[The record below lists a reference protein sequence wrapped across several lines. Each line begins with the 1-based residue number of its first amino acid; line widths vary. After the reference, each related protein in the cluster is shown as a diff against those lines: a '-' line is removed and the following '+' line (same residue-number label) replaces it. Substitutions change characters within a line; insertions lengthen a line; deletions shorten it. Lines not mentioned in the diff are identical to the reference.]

1 MKAASPVET
10 TACEAIVERLVT
22 LMRTVAVHGPDHPL
36 TKKSASG
43 AAAAVNAGR
52 PPFTLQF
59 VAGGLFLNRVVVPVD
74 VERFD
79 RLRLL
84 SRALHGASIHEVA
97 IDGPVRDEAV
107 LAFGQMLARGASGTA
122 KSNVK
127 PIFQGISCRP
137 IPGFSGGGSDEVNPT
152 VFAANQIIRAI
163 EEAASISGQIDDPWD
178 WTTGLSVVRRIER
191 ALLASTSVALRATEV
206 LPARW
211 TVQRRAVS
219 ACLLATHVLERLG
232 VERITRR
239 ATAHAVLALGL
250 QGFTDRAGME
260 LQDAAGLLS
269 ERFMA
274 GLETIS
280 GIDPHRLRTTAI
292 THFLATARTRDEAP
306 MEVLGLIHLL
316 YFLERRRTPAGVAF
330 DLTIID
336 LLAYAVQYSG
346 EVFEPSWVRALNWA
360 LGRFPIGSPVLS
372 EEFGI
377 GIVLD
382 NTHRLGPGI
391 GTGTGTHQLTHDP
404 RLLSAGQRGGS

>member
-1 MKAASPVET
+1 MRAASQVET
-10 TACEAIVERLVT
+10 TACEAIIERLVT
-22 LMRTVAVHGPDHPL
+22 LMRTLSMHGPDHPL
-36 TKKSASG
+36 AKKSAAG
-43 AAAAVNAGR
+43 AASALNGGR

-79 RLRLL
+79 RLRIL
-84 SRALHGASIHEVA
+84 SRALHGAAIHEVA
-97 IDGPVRDEAV
+97 IESPVSDEAV
-107 LAFGQMLARGASGTA
+107 LAFGQMLARGASGVVNP
-122 KSNVK
+122 NVK

-137 IPGFSGGGSDEVNPT
+137 IPGFSGGGSDEINPT

-163 EEAASISGQIDDPWD
+163 EEAASISCQIDDPWD
-178 WTTGLSVVRRIER
+178 WTTGLSVVRRVER
-191 ALLASTSVALRATEV
+191 ALLASTSVALRATEL

-219 ACLLATHVLERLG
+219 ACLLATHLLERLG

-239 ATAHAVLALGL
+239 ATGHAILALGL
-250 QGFTDRAGME
+250 QGFTDRSGME

-316 YFLERRRTPAGVAF
+316 YFLERRRTPAGIAF

-346 EVFEPSWVRALNWA
+346 EVFEPSWVRALSWA
-360 LGRFPIGSPVLS
+360 LGRFPIGSPVMSQKHGL
-372 EEFGI
+372 

-382 NTHRLGPGI
+382 NTHRLGPFL
-391 GTGTGTHQLTHDP
+391 GTEKGAHQLTQDP
-404 RLLSAGQRGGS
+404 RLLSVSQRGGS